1 MGVRKTE
8 ARIPEGHQPSDLGQT
23 SASADGRCLLVSL
36 TPNPLVAGRENR
48 WVLFVTDAG
57 LANATQSFEWSLI
70 ENGGTAVTQ
79 KTDFGE
85 TIYIPQSTGV
95 LVTAVRLL
103 GAADAEQATL
113 TFSQDIVAPNA
124 ELEGLIT
131 AGQNDSG
138 PTVSNPDIVRELIN
152 EHNAY
157 YQAVALSTPEAGDD
171 FQRFVFSSVYDG
183 AQRRTPAERNKH
195 LAELAES
202 LNGDGSN
209 FGSLAAQEVGVC
221 GVRLQL
227 LAMIQPQGAPAK
239 LIDWT
244 ELPEAAAPRSLADQQ
259 LRERLQSLDESAR
272 IDLFNLARFPKTN
285 IVHCGRILEALR
297 DRYFPGTPFKD
308 VLTGMSGTRAQRIV
322 QHFREGPLTH

>member
-1 MGVRKTE
+1 M
-8 ARIPEGHQPSDLGQT
+8 
-23 SASADGRCLLVSL
+23 SASADGRYLLISH
-36 TPNPLVAGRENR
+36 TPNPLVTGRENR

-57 LANATQSFEWSLI
+57 LADSTQSFEWSFT
-70 ENGGTAVTQ
+70 ENGGTPVTQ

-85 TIYIPQSTGV
+85 TAYAPQAAGV

-103 GAADAEQATL
+103 GAADAEQSTL
-113 TFSQDIVAPNA
+113 NFSQDIVAPNA

-131 AGQNDSG
+131 AGQNDDG
-138 PTVSNPDIVRELIN
+138 PTVSNPDVVRELIN

-171 FQRFVFSSVYDG
+171 FQRFVFSAVYDG
-183 AQRRTPAERNKH
+183 ANRRTPAERSKQ
-195 LAELAES
+195 LAALSES

-221 GVRLQL
+221 GVRLHL
-227 LAMIQPQGAPAK
+227 LAMIQPQGAAAK

-244 ELPEAAAPRSLADQQ
+244 ELPEPTAARSLADQQ
-259 LRERLQSLDESAR
+259 LRQRLQSLDESAR
-272 IDLFNLARFPKTN
+272 IDLFNLARFPKSN
-285 IVHCGRILEALR
+285 IVHSGRILEALR
-297 DRYFPGTPFKD
+297 DRYFPGTAFKD